1 MRAISNIF
9 WLGTKEIRSFLRDWV
24 LVGLTIWAFSIV
36 VIAQAQS
43 NSQELHNAS
52 IAYVDEDH
60 SELSRRIIRAFLP
73 PYFHTPQPI
82 AERDIIPLMNAGR
95 YTFIVDIPPDFEKYV
110 LGGRAPAI
118 QVNVDATAMVQA
130 GLGSRYAQQII
141 TTEIQD
147 LLSRKE
153 GAPLP
158 PVNIDV
164 RVMFNPNIDTAWFTS
179 VMGIINNVTMGAA
192 IVREREHGTL
202 DHLLVMPLT
211 PFEIAMSKVWA
222 NSLVITI
229 AAGLSLYIVV
239 RTLLRVPIV
248 GSVPLFMLGVAVY
261 LFFTCA
267 IGIFLGT
274 VARTM
279 PQLGLLF
286 MLIFLPIRQQRA
298 AGKYA
303 VLAAPS
309 CRLRRRRISCRSRR
323 RFFTAAPASTWSGR
337 NLFLSLWS
345 APCSLRSPSCAFARP
360 RRRPFDARQAG
371 IATRD
376 DQGGRGSHKASAI
389 TGASA
394 NAATAVARA
403 FSKADRRGSG
413 GAAGAPR
420 NPRKPDLSARRAGCR
435 VHRACRHS
443 RTAVGNRI
451 SQGRRHLGGAAYRP
465 YDRRLRQHAHYRAR
479 RGAPQGR
486 SAARLGSRSP
496 GR

>member
-52 IAYVDEDH
+52 IAYADEDH

-73 PYFHTPQPI
+73 PYFHPPQPI
-82 AERDIIPLMNAGR
+82 TERDIIPLMNAGR
-95 YTFIVDIPPDFEKYV
+95 YTFIIDIPPDFEKYV

-130 GLGSRYAQQII
+130 GLGSVYAQQII

-147 LLSRKE
+147 FLSRKE

-179 VMGIINNVTMGAA
+179 VMGIINNITMLGIILAGAA
-192 IVREREHGTL
+192 IVREREHGTM

-222 NSLVITI
+222 NSLVITL
-229 AAGLSLYIVV
+229 AAGLSLYLVV
-239 RTLLRVPIV
+239 RMLLGVPII

-286 MLIFLPIRQQRA
+286 MLIFLPMNLLS
-298 AGKYA
+298 GSNTPLESMPHW
-303 VLAAPS
+303 LATVMQA
-309 CRLRRRRISCRSRR
+309 
-323 RFFTAAPASTWSGR
+323 
-337 NLFLSLWS
+337 
-345 APCSLRSPSCAFARP
+345 SPSTHFVSFAQAILYRG
-360 RRRPFDARQAG
+360 AG
-371 IATRD
+371 IDVVWPQFVFVAVVGAIFLAIAILRFRST
-376 DQGGRGSHKASAI
+376 SAQ
-389 TGASA
+389 
-394 NAATAVARA
+394 AV
-403 FSKADRRGSG
+403 
-413 GAAGAPR
+413 
-420 NPRKPDLSARRAGCR
+420 
-435 VHRACRHS
+435 
-443 RTAVGNRI
+443 
-451 SQGRRHLGGAAYRP
+451 
-465 YDRRLRQHAHYRAR
+465 
-479 RGAPQGR
+479 
-486 SAARLGSRSP
+486 
-496 GR
+496 